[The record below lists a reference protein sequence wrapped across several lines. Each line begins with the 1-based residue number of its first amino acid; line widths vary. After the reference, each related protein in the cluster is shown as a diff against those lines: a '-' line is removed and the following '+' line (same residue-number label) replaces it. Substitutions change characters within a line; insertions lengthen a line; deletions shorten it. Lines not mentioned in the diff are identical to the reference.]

1 MITFKHFLDRPLW
14 AAVAGY
20 DFNII
25 DCLSVAACRCFSI
38 PVNIWDELLD
48 LEIRQI
54 FSAIIVAAAGLFC
67 VFIYPLI
74 FWVFG
79 IGLYFNCK
87 RYVKKYKTDKPQI
100 VIDNLNKWKF
110 DCDRRFKKK

>member
-1 MITFKHFLDRPLW
+1 MITFRHFLDRPIW

-25 DCLSVAACRCFSI
+25 DCLSVAGCRYFSV
-38 PVNIWDELLD
+38 PMNIWDELLD
-48 LEIRQI
+48 LEIRQM
-54 FSAIIVAAAGLFC
+54 VAVIMIALSGLFF

-87 RYVKKYKTDKPQI
+87 RYIRKYKAGKPQI
-100 VIDNLNKWKF
+100 VIDNLNKWKS